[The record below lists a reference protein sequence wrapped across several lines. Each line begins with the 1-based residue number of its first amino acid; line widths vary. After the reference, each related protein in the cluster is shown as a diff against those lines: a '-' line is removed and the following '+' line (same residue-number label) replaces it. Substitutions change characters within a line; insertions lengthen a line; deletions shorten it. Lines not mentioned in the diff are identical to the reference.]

1 MTAAAGA
8 RTLEGHVAL
17 VTGAARGIGRAIALR
32 LAAEGAA
39 VVVSARSG
47 AGTGAF
53 AGSLGAVVGDI
64 EAIGGRAAAVPAD
77 LADPGFDRRQL
88 LAAGRQAFGADV
100 DIVVH
105 NAAATRHF
113 EMTFPHMTR
122 EAFEESVEVNVWA
135 GWELA
140 AAAVPAMRA
149 RGAGWILFIS
159 SAQAGPRVGPPYA
172 PNVTNGAVLY
182 GATKA
187 MVDRIVTGAAME
199 LHGEGIAVNALSPE
213 RAVATDHAVAVTGG
227 LDPATVEPV
236 ETMAEAALALCS
248 GDPAVVTGQV
258 ASSLSLLRSM
268 GRPVHTLDGRSLV
281 PGWQPGDIA
290 PERLRTP
297 YLRAMDQKG
306 S

>member
-1 MTAAAGA
+1 MTGTAGV
-8 RTLEGHVAL
+8 LDGHVAV

-39 VVVSARSG
+39 VVVSARSATG
-47 AGTGAF
+47 AAGAQAGTLAE
-53 AGSLGAVVGDI
+53 VVEAI
-64 EAIGGRAAAVPAD
+64 EAIGGRAVAVSAD
-77 LADPGFDRRQL
+77 LADRSFDRRL
-88 LAAGRQAFGADV
+88 LLDAGARAFGAEV

-113 EMTFPHMTR
+113 DMTFPLMTR
-122 EAFEESVEVNVWA
+122 EAFEASVEVNVWA

-140 AAAVPAMRA
+140 AAAIPGMRA

-187 MVDRIVTGAAME
+187 MVDRVVTGAAME
-199 LHGEGIAVNALSPE
+199 LHGDGIAVNALGPE
-213 RAVATDHAVAVTGG
+213 SAVATDHAVAVTGG
-227 LDPATVEPV
+227 LDPAKVEPV

-248 GDPAVVTGQV
+248 GDPVVLTGQV
-258 ASSLSLLRSM
+258 TSSLSFLHSSR
-268 GRPVHTLDGRSLV
+268 RPVKTLDGRDVLA
-281 PGWQPGDIA
+281 GWQPGDIGV
-290 PERLRTP
+290 ERLRVP
-297 YLRAMDQKG
+297 YLRAMEPPG